1 MLLWGVASLQVV
13 FLHTFFPSF
22 GKCITL
28 SNRQLDGRRSCFI
41 TVGTDTITLQFDSSH
56 SISVM
61 CKRKL

>member
-28 SNRQLDGRRSCFI
+28 SNRQLDGSCFI